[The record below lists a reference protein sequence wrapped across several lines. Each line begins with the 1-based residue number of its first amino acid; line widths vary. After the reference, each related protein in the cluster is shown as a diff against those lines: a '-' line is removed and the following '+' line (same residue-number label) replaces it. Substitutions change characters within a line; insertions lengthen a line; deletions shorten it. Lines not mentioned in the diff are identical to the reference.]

1 MAILTDGVGCGSPGG
16 KWPCYPAVFCIPMLC
31 SVFLCCVLY
40 SYVVFYIPMLRYF
53 FICCVLCSYIVFCV
67 LYSYAVLCV
76 LRSPLCA
83 ELWGQLFP
91 TMVCGCV
98 WMGCGELCAE
108 LRICRERG
116 GDEQTK

>member
-40 SYVVFYIPMLRYF
+40 SYVALFFHMLCSVFLY
-53 FICCVLCSYIVFCV
+53 CVLCSVFLCCALCTQISSLCGTVGAIV
-67 LYSYAVLCV
+67 SNH
-76 LRSPLCA
+76 
-83 ELWGQLFP
+83 G
-91 TMVCGCV
+91 V
-98 WMGCGELCAE
+98 WMGSVDVCAELCAE